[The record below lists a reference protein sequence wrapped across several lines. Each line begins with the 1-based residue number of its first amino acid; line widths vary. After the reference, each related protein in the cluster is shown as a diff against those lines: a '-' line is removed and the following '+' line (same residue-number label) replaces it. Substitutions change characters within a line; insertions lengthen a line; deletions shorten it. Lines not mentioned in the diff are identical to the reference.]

1 MSKRIGIEV
10 SLAVSE
16 AVKLANADVVAAYP
30 ITPQT
35 HIVEHLSELVA
46 EGELDAEF
54 VPVESEHSAMSA
66 ALGSSAAGARTFTA
80 TSAQGLALM
89 HELLYMAPG
98 LRLPMVMA
106 VANRAMSPPISIW
119 NDHSDIMAER
129 DTGWI
134 QVFAENGQETLD
146 MTLQAFRIS
155 EHPEVM
161 LPVAVNLDGFTLSHV
176 IEPVF
181 MPDQAEV
188 DKFLPPY
195 RTEHRLDPANPISM
209 GMFGIPEIYYESRK
223 ATDMALVN
231 SERVIEQVWKEFDDL
246 FGRKYS
252 SLDEYKTEDADTIL
266 VTMGSISETAKTAVD
281 EMREAGKSVGLLRII
296 LWRPFPDAAFKA
308 AVATADK
315 IGVVDRCMTL
325 GSHGNPVF
333 QEVRS
338 LLYAEKKRPHIFN
351 FAVGIGGR
359 DATRDSF
366 KYIYDRCQVLPK
378 EGQDRCETVG
388 VME

>member
-1 MSKRIGIEV
+1 MAKRVGIEV

-16 AVKLANADVVAAYP
+16 AVRLADCDVVAAYP

-54 VPVESEHSAMSA
+54 VPVESEHSAMSTS
-66 ALGSSAAGARTFTA
+66 LGSSAAGARTFTA

-134 QVFAENGQETLD
+134 QLFAQNGQETFD

-155 EHPEVM
+155 EHPDVL

-176 IEPVF
+176 VEPVIL
-181 MPDQAEV
+181 PDEAEV
-188 DKFLPPY
+188 KKFLPPINNQL
-195 RTEHRLDPANPISM
+195 RLDPARPVSM
-209 GMFGIPEIYYESRK
+209 GLFGIPEIYYETKK
-223 ATDMALVN
+223 AVDVVLVN
-231 SERVIEQVWKEFDDL
+231 SKKIIYDVWKEFESI
-246 FGRKYS
+246 FGRSYGPLEAYRTK
-252 SLDEYKTEDADTIL
+252 DADTVL
-266 VTMGSISETAKTAVD
+266 VTMGSISETAMTAVD
-281 EMREAGKSVGLLRII
+281 EMREEGQKVGLLRLI
-296 LWRPFPDAAFKA
+296 LWRPFPDDEFKA
-308 AVATADK
+308 AVKGVKK
-315 IGVVDRCMTL
+315 IGVVDRCVTL
-325 GSHGNPVF
+325 GSHANPVC
-333 QEVRS
+333 QEIRS
-338 LLYAEKKRPHIFN
+338 LLYPLAQRPEVYGFT
-351 FAVGIGGR
+351 VGLGGR
-359 DATRDSF
+359 DATRDNF
-366 KYIYDRCQVLPK
+366 KEIYERCQALQGGDQARF
-378 EGQDRCETVG
+378 EMVG